1 MRYSILK
8 MILMP
13 LTLALVLG
21 SPVRSAR
28 GDDQEVT
35 FDVQPRVLKV
45 GESAN
50 CRITITGQ
58 RPGAAPSLPPIPG
71 FELAGTSQQQ
81 SFSIANGVQQSSVSY
96 IYQLVALEAGTFQIG
111 PFGYERNGTTH
122 SVGPVEITVV
132 AGQNSGTGTASS
144 QEDFLFAT
152 LTASQPSAYVQ
163 QPIHLELALYWRDLN
178 IDREVGL
185 NGFDTTGLRLGGWQE
200 LPVNREAVR
209 GQVFEVRRFRC
220 QAIPLTAGTF
230 ALSPSLRVQVLV
242 RNNRAQANPFF
253 GGGFDDLFFGGFR
266 AQPTDVSVPALSLT
280 IRDLPTEG
288 RPPEFRGAVG
298 QFRMEVQAQPRAVGV
313 GEPVTLTARI
323 SGPGNPDTVTAPA
336 LETSD
341 DFRSYEPK
349 LVGQDAAAESKTFEL
364 VLIPKHAGVSNLPAV
379 HFAYFDPQAGRY
391 ERIEQPP
398 LPLRVEGQSTATRII
413 RTAEAGGG
421 AAQPSATG
429 IDITHLKTKV
439 PRWHTQPALAFTSTP
454 GWVALQSV
462 PLLALV
468 GSWWWSLRRHRL
480 RTDQVH
486 ARRRQAPHSARKALA
501 EALRCLEKE
510 PAPRF
515 YEALW
520 NVLVSYFGNRF
531 NLAPGE
537 VSAGEVSRRLLAG
550 GWDVARVNEI
560 TRLFDACEGS
570 RFGAG
575 AQAGRPLE
583 PAEQQA
589 WRTLLDRL
597 VEHLRACER
606 LP

>member
-1 MRYSILK
+1 MRYSILQTF
-8 MILMP
+8 LMP

-21 SPVRSAR
+21 SPAWSAH

-35 FDVQPRVLKV
+35 FDVQPRVLNV

-58 RPGAAPSLPPIPG
+58 RPGAPPSLPPIPG

-81 SFSIANGVQQSSVSY
+81 SFSIVNGVQQSSVSY

-111 PFGYERNGTTH
+111 PFGYERNGKTH
-122 SVGPVEITVV
+122 SIGPVEITVV
-132 AGQNSGTGTASS
+132 AGQTPGAGATSS

-152 LTASQPSAYVQ
+152 LTASQPSVYVQ
-163 QPIHLELALYWRDLN
+163 QPIQLELALYWRELN

-200 LPVNREAVR
+200 MPVNREAVR
-209 GQVFEVRRFRC
+209 GQVYEVRRFRC

-242 RNNRAQANPFF
+242 RNNRAQSNPFF

-266 AQPTDVSVPALSLT
+266 AQPTDVSVPTLSLT

-298 QFRMEVQAQPRAVGV
+298 QYRMEVQAQPSTVGV

-323 SGPGNPDTVTAPA
+323 SGSGNADTVSAPA
-336 LETSD
+336 LDTSD

-349 LVGQDAAAESKTFEL
+349 LVGQDAAAGQKIFEL
-364 VLIPKHAGVSNLPAV
+364 VLIPKHAGVTNLPAV
-379 HFAYFDPQAGRY
+379 HFAYFDPVSSRY

-421 AAQPSATG
+421 ATQPSATG

-439 PRWHTQPALAFTSTP
+439 PRWRTSTAQSITSTP
-454 GWVALQSV
+454 RWIAVQSV

-468 GSWWWSLRRHRL
+468 GSWWLSRRRYRL

-501 EALRCLEKE
+501 EALRCLEQE

-520 NVLVSYFGNRF
+520 TILTSYFGNRF
-531 NLAPGE
+531 NLSPGE

-560 TRLFDACEGS
+560 ARLFEACEGS
-570 RFGAG
+570 RFGAV
-575 AQAGRPLE
+575 AQTGHPLDPE
-583 PAEQQA
+583 EQKA
-589 WRTLLDRL
+589 WRTQLDRL
-597 VEHLRACER
+597 VEHMRACER